1 MRKKIYIT
9 EKQEQ
14 MLMEHLIMERRF
26 SINPTQVLLV
36 KEFLDKNFQPCKL
49 NEFGA
54 NGAPVATPIVQMKG
68 PDGSPVKG
76 LTARQLYDYLEPQFA
91 NMFSDKIQM
100 SKFLVQV
107 IKVWYYGR
115 ISKEG
120 LLSTTHC

>member
-1 MRKKIYIT
+1 MGKKIYIT

-14 MLMEHLIMERRF
+14 MLMEHLVMERRF

-49 NEFGA
+49 NEFGD

-107 IKVWYYGR
+107 IKDWYYGR